1 MYNILDLSGLFVF
14 LGDLISLSVPGG
26 TEKIAEL
33 WFARDDQYPG
43 WHYALSVSNE
53 TLWKVFQT
61 TDHLRNPGR

>member
-43 WHYALSVSNE
+43 
-53 TLWKVFQT
+53 
-61 TDHLRNPGR
+61 